1 VADRRLQLI
10 LEMKDKLSRK
20 AGAAGKSIQGIS
32 NKVAGMRTQI
42 AVGTAALGGI
52 GIMSVKFAAQFDKGM
67 REVNTLVGLGSEQLN
82 QMSQDVRDLSKEIGL
97 NAVDA
102 TKALYQ
108 TISAGIDPAK
118 AVEFMG
124 VAAKTAVGGVTELET
139 ATKGIVSVLNAWSLE
154 ASEAER
160 VADGLFA
167 SMKAGQTTIGELSD
181 GIFQAAP
188 IAAALGVRFEEVS
201 AAAAAITL
209 AGTPTKVAFT
219 GLRSAMISMTKPT
232 TEMAELLAQIGFE
245 SGATA
250 LQTLGLQGTFEAL
263 LETVDGD
270 TEALIAAGLQ
280 TESLGAIFGITG
292 KNADKFKEIL
302 GDVETGAGGMETAF
316 AEMEEST
323 SQRMA
328 KFSASMND
336 AKLSIGEALLPMV
349 EKFAAVVADLANKFN
364 DLPGPVKQGIVV
376 LGAIAAGMGVLLLI
390 IPPLIAMFT
399 GLGVSISIALLGIPI
414 VIAAIIAGVVLMVK
428 HWDTVKMAVETAV
441 NFMLGALS
449 KYINFYIAVINKMI
463 DGANKIA
470 GLFGK
475 TISNI
480 DELNLSIDITG
491 EKIEELGSQV
501 DDFADDTMRV
511 NSKLV
516 DSQGEIIGA
525 QEDTQEEYRRTA
537 RVAGEALEEIDNRT
551 RESARVA
558 REASQARNDVIDA
571 EVAEFLRKEDEKWAE
586 IDLKRKQDVESAR
599 FWNKWQGDLNQE
611 RIDREIQAE
620 KDKLIELE
628 LIRKEEAARLK
639 AEQDELDRIAKEK
652 ADALKA
658 EKDAFTALTGEV
670 ALLGDTLGGHGR
682 DEGADTL
689 MAKLA
694 ANSQAAS
701 AALKE
706 FEKSGKLVGFDRRHG
721 ETDEE
726 LIARLKRIISG
737 GGVSAGVI
745 GSLVQARPIT
755 SATLGPP
762 GGTTYI
768 SLPGV
773 TGLIAQSEIER
784 IAREA
789 ARKVVDA
796 GSDYAGD
803 TFGGFV
809 G

>member
-42 AVGTAALGGI
+42 AVGTAALTGI
-52 GIMSVKFAAQFDKGM
+52 GIVSVKFAAQFDKGM
-67 REVNTLVGLGSEQLN
+67 REVNTLVGLGSEQFN

-188 IAAALGVRFEEVS
+188 IAAALGVRFEEIS

-232 TEMAELLAQIGFE
+232 TEMSELLAQIGFE

-263 LETVDGD
+263 LEAVDGD

-302 GDVETGAGGMETAF
+302 GDVESGAGGMEAAF

-323 SQRMA
+323 SQKMA

-349 EKFAAVVADLANKFN
+349 EKFALVVSDLANRFN

-376 LGAIAAGMGVLLLI
+376 LGAIAVGMGALLLI
-390 IPPLIAMFT
+390 IPPLILMFT

-428 HWDTVKMAVETAV
+428 HWDTVKMAVETA
-441 NFMLGALS
+441 
-449 KYINFYIAVINKMI
+449 INFI
-463 DGANKIA
+463 
-470 GLFGK
+470 
-475 TISNI
+475 
-480 DELNLSIDITG
+480 
-491 EKIEELGSQV
+491 EKIRGVAATAEDRMAAIDRAVLSASFSFEELG
-501 DDFADDTMRV
+501 DTAEETAEKV
-511 NSKLV
+511 V
-516 DSQGEIIGA
+516 DSNTEIIEA

-537 RVAGEALEEIDNRT
+537 RVVREALEEIDNRT
-551 RESARVA
+551 RQSARVA
-558 REASQARNDVIDA
+558 REASQARNDVIDQ

-586 IDLKRKQDVESAR
+586 IDLKRKEDLESAR

-628 LIRKEEAARLK
+628 LIRKEEADRLK

-658 EKDAFTALTGEV
+658 EQDAFTALTGEV

-682 DEGADTL
+682 DEGALTL

-706 FEKSGKLVGFDRRHG
+706 FEKSGELTGGFERRHG

-726 LIARLKRIISG
+726 LTARLKRIISG

-745 GSLVQARPIT
+745 ESLVQANPAP
-755 SATLGPP
+755 SLGPP
-762 GGTTYI
+762 GSNTYI

-773 TGLIAQSEIER
+773 TGIIAQSEIEQ
-784 IAREA
+784 IALIA

-796 GSDYAGD
+796 GGDYAGEH
-803 TFGGFV
+803 FGGFI